1 MNRTLKRPMFRRGG
15 SADGITSGLDRQN
28 YNVGGEVE
36 RIRDLYNQFAPRTQT
51 QAMPGSVSSFLTNF
65 GLNLL
70 SAPPRGGLL
79 STAATAAKEP
89 FNTFQSIRAQEA
101 LQDRALQQAIV
112 GQAIESDEAKSIAE
126 AQRKFDASQAALD
139 RASDLEIAKIKDKS
153 GYAAQTYEE
162 QVEAMRG
169 DLTDAAENRIISK
182 YKGSRADDISRK
194 TIDFIQAADAGQ
206 RSNLVEIDYVDVGKK
221 GKVQYV
227 PDVSNVQTGQI
238 FYDAIQGQWKKRVSV
253 GNGALDFVTLD
264 PSAGYKPIDVD
275 QD

>member
-36 RIRDLYNQFAPRTQT
+36 RIRELYNQFAPRTQT

-79 STAATAAKEP
+79 ATAATAAKEP
-89 FNTFQSIRAQEA
+89 FNTFQGIRAQEA

-169 DLTDAAENRIISK
+169 DLTNAAENRIISK